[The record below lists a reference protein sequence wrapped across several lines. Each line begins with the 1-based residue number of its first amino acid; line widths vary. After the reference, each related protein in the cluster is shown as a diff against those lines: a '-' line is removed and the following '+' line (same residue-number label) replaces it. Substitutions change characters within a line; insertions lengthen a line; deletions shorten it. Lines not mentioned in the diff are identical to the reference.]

1 MVTNKHNQKLNDIL
15 ENQKI
20 YGGFMKMGSRKWNP
34 KYQYFKKTSFGSL
47 RKKDLLVFQYG
58 N

>member
-20 YGGFMKMGSRKWNP
+20 YGGFLKI
-34 KYQYFKKTSFGSL
+34 
-47 RKKDLLVFQYG
+47 LVFWVSLLNFHENG
-58 N
+58 F